1 MPLDQQSRA
10 RILSAIEK
18 LVLKRHINVAGV
30 DYEAWRR
37 LLRERT
43 PELLSV
49 SPDEFE
55 SGVQRLLVELGSSH
69 AAFYHEKPTH
79 LQPQHSIN
87 ASLRSITANG
97 EGQWMFL
104 DVFEGGPA
112 RAARVKPGD
121 LLLAVNG
128 APCVP
133 PSMPTFQMGHKYS
146 LTVSNIGGTNR
157 REIAVH
163 IVGAKGTKDLPPM
176 LEPKS
181 IVHSVIPPSI
191 GLLKIAWFGGGMGMQ
206 FADSLDAAIRD
217 LKERGADRLII
228 DLRGN
233 IGGGLG
239 FARLASYLCA
249 GRIPI
254 GHTLTPQRLRRGYNR
269 NTLARVPMPKSRLGL
284 LFTLSRFAFRDKSII
299 LLTQGLGTQP
309 FHDKIAI
316 LVNECTNS
324 AAEMIASFAAENRLA
339 TVVGQ
344 KTPGRV
350 LGAANFKVGSGYWL
364 RLPVMGW
371 YTPSGVCLDGK
382 GVSPDVKIDVDPRLL
397 NEGVDQ
403 QLEKAIEIV
412 TAVRSSERKRVTQA

>member
-30 DYEAWRR
+30 DYEAWRG

-43 PELLSV
+43 PELLLA

-55 SGVQRLLVELGSSH
+55 TGVQKLLMELGSSH
-69 AAFYHEKPTH
+69 AAFYHERPTH

-87 ASLRSITANG
+87 ASLRSVTANG
-97 EGQWMFL
+97 EDQWMFL

-112 RAARVKPGD
+112 GTARVKPGD
-121 LLLAVNG
+121 FLLAVDG

-133 PSMPTFQMGHKYS
+133 PSMPTFQMGHKYT
-146 LTVSNIGGTNR
+146 LTVSNVGGANR

-163 IVGAKGTKDLPPM
+163 IIGAKGTKDLPPM

-181 IVHSVIPPSI
+181 IVHSVIPPNI

-217 LKERGADRLII
+217 LKERGSDRLII

-239 FARLASYLCA
+239 FARLASYLCS

-254 GHTLTPQRLRRGYNR
+254 GHTLTPQRLRKGYNKD
-269 NTLARVPMPKSRLGL
+269 TLKRVPMPESRLGL
-284 LFTLSRFAFRDKSII
+284 LFALSRFAFRDKSII
-299 LLTQGLGTQP
+299 LLTQGLGPQT
-309 FHDKIAI
+309 FHNRFAI

-324 AAEMIASFAAENRLA
+324 AAEMVASFVAEHRLA

-350 LGAANFKVGSGYWL
+350 LGAANFEVGSGYWL

-371 YTPSGVCLDGK
+371 YTPSGICLDGK
-382 GVSPDVKIDVDPRLL
+382 GVLPDVEVDVDPYLL

-403 QLEKAIEIV
+403 QLNKAIEIV
-412 TAVRSSERKRVTQA
+412 TAGSTERKRVTQA